1 MIYEI
6 EKMTEVQIVNLLI
19 TIEEQKLTGFI
30 KIEAAKESLKRLD
43 EERKRKELKKFISE
57 SGFTHEELL
66 KYLEETKQNED
77 VKGVKVVKLSSE
89 QQEVLESNLYN
100 DSLSRLKDKYSKK

>member
-1 MIYEI
+1 MVYEI

-19 TIEEQKLTGFI
+19 SIEEQLQTGFV
-30 KIEAAKESLKRLD
+30 KVEAAKDVLKRLD
-43 EERKRKELKKFISE
+43 EERKRNELKKFISE
-57 SGFTHEELL
+57 SGFTPEELL

-77 VKGVKVVKLSSE
+77 VKEVKVVKLSSE

-100 DSLSRLKDKYSKK
+100 DGLSRLKDKYSKK